1 MKTLSRKEMLD
12 LTRQK
17 ILTESS
23 ALFMSKGFAETST
36 RDIAS
41 QFGISQPAL
50 YHHFKNKLEIYEE
63 VILNLTSEVK
73 ESMDDIIKQDLELED
88 KLYSLFKVLVIKH
101 PTNLF
106 KMINDIMTEMTD
118 DKKYMMYEIW
128 SKTYLSSL
136 IKFVKEAQEKNLM
149 REDLDPTK
157 SARYL
162 LSAISPLIQLEGM
175 FLKRNNLEEEIRL
188 IVEISLYGIFK

>member
-17 ILTESS
+17 ILRESS
-23 ALFMSKGFAETST
+23 ALFMTKGFAETST

-41 QFGISQPAL
+41 KVGISQPAL

-63 VILNLTSEVK
+63 VIINLTDEVK
-73 ESMDDIIKQDLELED
+73 ESMDEIVKQDLDLEE
-88 KLYSLFKVLVIKH
+88 KLYSLFQVLVIKH

-118 DKKYMMYEIW
+118 DKKYMMYQIW
-128 SKTYLSSL
+128 NKTYLNSL
-136 IKFVKEAQEKNLM
+136 IEFVKEAQEQKLM
-149 REDLDPTK
+149 RENLDTTK

-162 LSAISPLIQLEGM
+162 LSAISPLIQIEGM
-175 FLKRNNLEEEIRL
+175 FIKRDDLEEEIRS
-188 IVEISLYGIFK
+188 IVEFSLYGIFK